1 MGVQDRKWYA
11 DAIREREA
19 REASQRAQNQPQTVT
34 RTPATPRD
42 RALKRIDI
50 LVKIALWLG
59 VIAFV
64 YNRARHLGLL

>member
-1 MGVQDRKWYA
+1 MGIQDRKWYA

-19 REASQRAQNQPQTVT
+19 REASQRAQTKSQPVT
-34 RTPATPRD
+34 PIPPTPRE

>member
-1 MGVQDRKWYA
+1 MGIQDRKWYA

-19 REASQRAQNQPQTVT
+19 REASQQRQKQPQIVT
-34 RTPATPRD
+34 PPQPTPRE
-42 RALKRIDI
+42 RALKRIEI